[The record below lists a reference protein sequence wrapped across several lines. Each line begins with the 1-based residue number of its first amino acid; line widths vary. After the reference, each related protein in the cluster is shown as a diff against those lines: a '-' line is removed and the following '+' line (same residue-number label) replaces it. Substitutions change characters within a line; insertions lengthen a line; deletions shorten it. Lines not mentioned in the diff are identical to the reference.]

1 MPIYKEIVFPQFLEA
16 SVYALDPF
24 WKTVFENL
32 AYEKCP
38 YGIYFSKGFLCC
50 SFKGKEF
57 VYKIESKDPD
67 ILYNEVHE
75 LLHTKA
81 NINSSNDH
89 YKLIK
94 CFEEIEKDLKDVKNS
109 NWTSIKK
116 KSIKDNIIENF
127 IIDMKNRHD
136 LSLPTCKELNSVI
149 QLGLIFKTITPKD
162 IIYEDGKITR
172 IVGIE
177 LKQNKFEIKKD
188 LFEYVSETPCEK
200 SGSDEKYYF
209 RDFVR

>member
-16 SVYALDPF
+16 SVHAIDPF
-24 WKTVFENL
+24 WKSVFENL

-57 VYKIESKDPD
+57 VYKIEQKDPD
-67 ILYNEVHE
+67 VLYNEVHE

-94 CFEEIEKDLKDVKNS
+94 CFEEIEKELKDIKNS

-127 IIDMKNRHD
+127 IIDMKNTYN
-136 LSLPTCKELNSVI
+136 LSLSVCKELNSVI
-149 QLGLIFKTITPKD
+149 QLGLIFKTITHKD
-162 IIYEDGKITR
+162 IVYEDGKIKS
-172 IVGIE
+172 ISGILFKDNAFE
-177 LKQNKFEIKKD
+177 LRKD
-188 LFEYVSETPCEK
+188 LFEYDSVSVYEK
-200 SGSDEKYYF
+200 TTDEKYYF
-209 RDFVR
+209 KDFVR

>member
-16 SVYALDPF
+16 SVHAIDPF
-24 WKTVFENL
+24 WKSVFENL

-57 VYKIESKDPD
+57 VYKIEHKDPAV
-67 ILYNEVHE
+67 LYSEVHE
-75 LLHTKA
+75 LLHSKA
-81 NINSSNDH
+81 SINSSNDH

-94 CFEEIEKDLKDVKNS
+94 CFEEIEKELKDIKNS

-127 IIDMKNRHD
+127 IIDMKNTYN
-136 LSLPTCKELNSVI
+136 LSLSVCKELNSKI
-149 QLGLIFKTITPKD
+149 QLGLIFKTITHKD
-162 IIYEDGKITR
+162 IVYEDGKIKS
-172 IVGIE
+172 ISGILFKDNAFE
-177 LKQNKFEIKKD
+177 LRKD
-188 LFEYVSETPCEK
+188 LFEYDSVSVYEK
-200 SGSDEKYYF
+200 STDEKSYF
-209 RDFVR
+209 KDFVR

>member
-16 SVYALDPF
+16 SVHAIDPF
-24 WKTVFENL
+24 WKSVFENL

-57 VYKIESKDPD
+57 VYKIEQKEPD
-67 ILYNEVHE
+67 ILYNEVHY
-75 LLHTKA
+75 LLHNKA

-94 CFEEIEKDLKDVKNS
+94 CFEEIEKELKDIKNS

-127 IIDMKNRHD
+127 IIEMKNKYE
-136 LSLPTCKELNSVI
+136 LSLSVCKELNSVI

-162 IIYEDGKITR
+162 IVYEDGKITK

-177 LKQNKFEIKKD
+177 FKQNNFEMTKD
-188 LFEYVSETPCEK
+188 LFEYDAGTTLEK
-200 SGSDEKYYF
+200 TGTEEKYYF